1 MKGKYSFNQSN
12 YQEFDLENNII
23 NSDLSLKINAE
34 YDNDIDIE
42 FINYYKPKKK
52 LQIFLLI

>member
-42 FINYYKPKKK
+42 FINYYKPKKNCK
-52 LQIFLLI
+52 YFY

>member
-12 YQEFDLENNII
+12 YLEFDLEHNII

-34 YDNDIDIE
+34 YDNDVNIE
-42 FINYYKPKKK
+42 FINYYKPKKR
-52 LQIFLLI
+52 LQIFQLI